1 MYRHSHGALIVLSAR
16 GVRRPVITFD
26 HLYFHSVEDISI
38 LQLTK
43 LLPII
48 VWLPFFDSLGIAVK
62 ALNIWWSIQ
71 SLGET
76 TDLTG

>member
-16 GVRRPVITFD
+16 GVRPPVIT
-26 HLYFHSVEDISI
+26 YISI